1 MSLASRC
8 EYWWDD
14 DIKFGLSVVT
24 APTAEPV
31 SVSEV
36 KANARIDIDDDD
48 TLVARKITAA
58 RELAEVYIKRSFVT
72 QTLRLTLDYMPGWMF
87 YLPRPPL
94 VSVTTVKYIDVD
106 GVQQTIPSS
115 DYIVDAYSHPGRIT
129 PAYNDE
135 WPTPRLQMNAIEVVY
150 VAGYGAASA
159 VPQSIKDAIAMTVTQ
174 YYENRGDEGDT
185 PLSELPRGAKSLL
198 RSQSWGYL
206 P

>member
-1 MSLASRC
+1 MSTTRC
-8 EYWWDD
+8 KYWWDD

-31 SVSEV
+31 TVSEV

-48 TLVARKITAA
+48 TLIARKIIAA

-72 QTLRLTLDYMPGWMF
+72 QTLRLTLDQMPGWMF

-94 VSVTTVKYIDVD
+94 VSVTSVKYVD
-106 GVQQTIPSS
+106 LNGTQQTISS
-115 DYIVDAYSHPGRIT
+115 GNYIVDTYSHPGRIT
-129 PAYNDE
+129 PAYNVD
-135 WPTPRLQMNAIEVVY
+135 WPSAREQINAIEVVY

-159 VPQSIKDAIAMTVTQ
+159 VPQSIKEAIALTVTQ
-174 YYENRGDEGDT
+174 YYENRGDEGDK
-185 PLSELPRGAKSLL
+185 PLSDLPRAAKALL
-198 RSQSWGYL
+198 RAQSWGYL